1 MGCFS
6 NSKRSPLWV
15 PQQPLVKWVN
25 LLGQCEHW
33 AKRSLAV
40 SAQARRT
47 TPQKTTT
54 GRVSLLGNT
63 EKSRHLY
70 APFYKW
76 LWSLWQQ
83 LQFFP
88 QLLWVCVICLLL
100 KPETKNVETEETQQ
114 KDSSHTQMQVI
125 YTL

>member
-15 PQQPLVKWVN
+15 PLQPLVKWVN
-25 LLGQCEHW
+25 LLSQCEHW

-63 EKSRHLY
+63 EKSRRLY

-76 LWSLWQQ
+76 QQ
-83 LQFFP
+83 LQSFP
-88 QLLWVCVICLLL
+88 QLLWVCIICFLL
-100 KPETKNVETEETQQ
+100 KPETKNVETEETEQN
-114 KDSSHTQMQVI
+114 DSLRTQMQVI

>member
-1 MGCFS
+1 MGA
-6 NSKRSPLWV
+6 PATIGEV
-15 PQQPLVKWVN
+15 VN
-25 LLGQCEHW
+25 LLSQCEHW
-33 AKRSLAV
+33 AKGSLAV

-63 EKSRHLY
+63 EKSRRFY

-83 LQFFP
+83 LQSFP
-88 QLLWVCVICLLL
+88 QLLWVCIICLLL
-100 KPETKNVETEETQQ
+100 KPETKNVETEETEQNN
-114 KDSSHTQMQVI
+114 SSRTQIKVI